1 MNARIR
7 NTIVLGLICIVLLG
21 GFFYWYKHRSAQTVA
36 IQYKTAEEKK
46 DVYVRFDMEAYDK
59 ILQNYWDKT
68 KDEDLALLFKLSLAK
83 AASVSADTISL
94 PTKDR
99 AGTAKMLDNAIS
111 NLKDDGAKK
120 NIALNTI
127 IIVLYNLQ
135 PAGRNGLLSSKQETA
150 LRQTVSNIDTSKNLY
165 TDLGLEKGATKT
177 EVDKTFQAQKIALE
191 KDKTSE
197 AKTRL
202 QQLTYAHDVLT
213 KDDTKALYD
222 TAQIEPTIFSRVVGG
237 KILYIDMSR
246 VSPTTF
252 DEFGKV
258 IASAVK
264 DPALDSMILDLRR
277 NIGGSL
283 DLAQYFLGLFLGKDQ
298 YAFDL
303 YHQGDF
309 KVQRTTFP
317 QIIELKQFRE
327 IAILSDNATQS
338 TAELL
343 TVAFKHFNIAH
354 VVGTTTKGW
363 GTVENT
369 FPINTTID
377 PNEKYSLLL
386 VHSLTLRDDHQPIE
400 GRGVEPDVDIT
411 KSNWKSQLGKFFNS
425 KNLINAL
432 AQIAAQPAMR

>member
-1 MNARIR
+1 MNARFR
-7 NTIVLGLICIVLLG
+7 NTIVLGLIALVIGG
-21 GFFYWYKHRSAQTVA
+21 GFFYWYKYRMASVVA
-36 IQYKTAEEKK
+36 IQYKTAEETKS
-46 DVYVRFDMEAYDK
+46 VYVHFDMEAYDK

-68 KDEDLALLFKLSLAK
+68 KDENLASLFKLSLAK
-83 AASVSADTISL
+83 SASVSVDTIDL
-94 PTKDR
+94 PTKNR

-120 NIALNTI
+120 NIALN
-127 IIVLYNLQ
+127 IIVIALYNLQ

-150 LRQTVSNIDTSKNLY
+150 LRQTVSNINPSKNLY
-165 TDLGLEKGATKT
+165 SDLGLQKGATMA
-177 EVDKTFQAQKIALE
+177 EVDKMFQTQKKVLE
-191 KDKTSE
+191 KTKTPE
-197 AKTRL
+197 ATVKL
-202 QQLTYAHDVLT
+202 KEITYAHDVLT
-213 KDDTKALYD
+213 KADSKTLYD
-222 TAQIEPTIFSRVVGG
+222 KAQIEPTIFTHVIGG
-237 KILYIDMSR
+237 KTLYINMSK

-252 DEFGKV
+252 DEFGKA
-258 IASAVK
+258 IAVAVK
-264 DPALDSMILDLRR
+264 NPALESMVLDLRG

-309 KVQRTTFP
+309 KVQRTTFS
-317 QIIELKQFRE
+317 QITELKQFRE
-327 IAILSDNATQS
+327 IAVLSDGATQS

-343 TVAFKHFNIAH
+343 TAAFKYFNIAR

-369 FPINTTID
+369 FPIDSIID
-377 PNEKYSLLL
+377 PGEKYSLLL

-400 GRGVEPDVDIT
+400 GRGVDPDVDI
-411 KSNWKSQLGKFFNS
+411 KKPDWKSQLGKFFNS

-432 AQIAAQPAMR
+432 AQIAAKPATR